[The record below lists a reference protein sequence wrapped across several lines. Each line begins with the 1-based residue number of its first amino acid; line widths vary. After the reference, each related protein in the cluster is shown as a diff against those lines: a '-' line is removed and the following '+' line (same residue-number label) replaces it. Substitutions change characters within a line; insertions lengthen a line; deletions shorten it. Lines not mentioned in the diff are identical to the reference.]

1 MMGGRLQDIL
11 SDLREELRPSADIFN
26 EDSDCLHFLKCA
38 ICDVLTDRELRLLFL
53 YLHFGSYRKVAS
65 VTGESHQT
73 VARRF
78 RQVRMKLLHE
88 YENRKRKNETQGKK

>member
-1 MMGGRLQDIL
+1 MIGGRLQDIL
-11 SDLREELRPSADIFN
+11 SDLREELLPFAGIFN
-26 EDSDCLHFLKCA
+26 EDSDRLHFLKCA
-38 ICDVLTDRELRLLFL
+38 ICDVLTDRELRLLLL

-88 YENRKRKNETQGKK
+88 YEKRKTKKQKKL